1 MKTKPAIRS
10 SLNNPRAKTPGD
22 KEFQLS
28 DFQLSAFV
36 FHRPA
41 LTVLEMLVSV
51 TLLVV
56 IVVGL
61 TAMFVQTQRAFK
73 AGVRQT
79 TVTDAGHGVLDMV
92 AEDLSQVS
100 DAQNTNIA
108 NLYWG
113 WFATNTSVQYQDNP
127 ANVYR
132 TNQLQYIFALVHT
145 NTQWMCVG
153 YAVSNYAGGA
163 GTLYRFLTNTEDPLT
178 INAFFDRFNIFLG
191 GLNTFTPQFHRVAD
205 GVVHLK
211 IRAFDQFGNESPFE
225 QGLDYAPV
233 STHFFYPVP
242 GYNNNLLLV
251 APPAGLPATIQLEVG
266 ILEPEAFDQLR
277 ALPPN
282 SPARVR
288 MLGSA
293 GGKIQIYRQNIP
305 IAGAIR

>member
-1 MKTKPAIRS
+1 
-10 SLNNPRAKTPGD
+10 
-22 KEFQLS
+22 
-28 DFQLSAFV
+28 
-36 FHRPA
+36 
-41 LTVLEMLVSV
+41 MLVSV
-51 TLLVV
+51 TLLVF

-79 TVTDAGHGVLDMV
+79 TVTDAGHAVLDMV
-92 AEDLSQVS
+92 AEDLSQIS
-100 DAQNTNIA
+100 DAQNTNIF

-113 WFATNTSVQYQDNP
+113 WSATNTSTQWQDSP

-145 NTQWMCVG
+145 NTQWMGVG

-163 GTLYRFLTNTEDPLT
+163 GTLYRYLSATNDPLT
-178 INAFFDRFNIFLG
+178 INAFYYLFTNFLAG
-191 GLNTFTPQFHRVAD
+191 VNTFNPNYFHRVAD

-225 QGLDYAPV
+225 QGLDYAPG
-233 STHFFYPVP
+233 STSFFYPVP
-242 GYNNNLLLV
+242 AYTNRLPNNLLLL

-305 IAGAIR
+305 IAGATR

>member
-1 MKTKPAIRS
+1 
-10 SLNNPRAKTPGD
+10 
-22 KEFQLS
+22 
-28 DFQLSAFV
+28 
-36 FHRPA
+36 
-41 LTVLEMLVSV
+41 MLVSV

-73 AGVRQT
+73 AGVKQST
-79 TVTDAGHGVLDMV
+79 ITDAGHAVLDMV
-92 AEDLSQVS
+92 ADDLSQIS
-100 DAQNTNIA
+100 DAQDPHIV
-108 NLYWG
+108 NLGWG
-113 WFATNTSVQYQDNP
+113 WVATNTSTNWQDSP

-145 NTQWMCVG
+145 NTQWMGIG

-163 GTLYRFLTNTEDPLT
+163 GTLYRYLSITNAPLT
-178 INAFFDRFNIFLG
+178 TNAFTNII
-191 GLNTFTPQFHRVAD
+191 NTFLAGSMNPSSPRYFDPNFFHRVAD

-225 QGLDYAPV
+225 QGLDYARV
-233 STHFFYPVP
+233 STSFFYPVP
-242 GYNNNLLLV
+242 AYTNNLPNNSLLV
-251 APPAGLPATIQLEVG
+251 VPPAGLPATVQLEVG

-282 SPARVR
+282 SLAQTRL
-288 MLGSA
+288 LGSA

-305 IAGAIR
+305 IAGATR